1 MVIVDKMG
9 TAAPNEPLRFS
20 PSLLL
25 SVCLSPCLCLSLSP
39 SSPTLWPQDVWSFHG
54 SERGLFSGSGP
65 APSLL
70 WGAGSTPARPPPIG
84 DPSSSDLHPACC
96 SLNFFFVP
104 LLILICFAAWALFNG
119 GWSFTNL
126 LILSLDLHSFS
137 AAEGA
142 QATGVRCSGPGAK
155 PSAQPSPG
163 PADSRLRVVSRARG
177 PLRLHSALLL
187 RDDAGHGAR
196 TLWRWKNYP

>member
-1 MVIVDKMG
+1 MVVVDKMG

-20 PSLLL
+20 PLSFCL
-25 SVCLSPCLCLSLSP
+25 SVCLLVSVCLSLP
-39 SSPTLWPQDVWSFHG
+39 PPPPCGPRMCGPFAAL
-54 SERGLFSGSGP
+54 SEACFLVQAP

-126 LILSLDLHSFS
+126 LILSLDPSFLLCCR
-137 AAEGA
+137 G
-142 QATGVRCSGPGAK
+142 GPGHGGPMLGARGEALS
-155 PSAQPSPG
+155 SAIARPCRFQAQGHLPSPG
-163 PADSRLRVVSRARG
+163 SSSPSLRVVIKR
-177 PLRLHSALLL
+177 
-187 RDDAGHGAR
+187 
-196 TLWRWKNYP
+196 